1 MTGYQRV
8 FCWRISN
15 ICCLTMALSVV
26 GFLLTLASLSA
37 ASAPDCEELV
47 QPYMPEEPDQVG
59 PAYFGL
65 LLNVSQQ
72 WRTI

>member
-1 MTGYQRV
+1 
-8 FCWRISN
+8 
-15 ICCLTMALSVV
+15 MALSVV